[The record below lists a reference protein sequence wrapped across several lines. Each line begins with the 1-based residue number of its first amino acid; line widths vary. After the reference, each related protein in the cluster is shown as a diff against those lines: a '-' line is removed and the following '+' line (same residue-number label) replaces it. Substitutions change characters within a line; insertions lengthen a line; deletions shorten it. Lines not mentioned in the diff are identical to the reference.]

1 MGHIVIIY
9 VCICYSWQPGNS
21 NKNGAHLLCKLQQ
34 VEAWKELIAAGC
46 SNEEHELQETWMKSA
61 QLQIH
66 LQIICMEDALRDLNA
81 GNRVFLPGES
91 SCIWASPS
99 GSAIFHEFSCIAEI

>member
-1 MGHIVIIY
+1 
-9 VCICYSWQPGNS
+9 
-21 NKNGAHLLCKLQQ
+21 
-34 VEAWKELIAAGC
+34 
-46 SNEEHELQETWMKSA
+46 MKSA